1 MASVRELMRWP
12 VIQAPMGGGPSR
24 PVLAAAVSDAGGLGF
39 LAAGYKTADELAL
52 EIAATKRLTE
62 ASFGVNVFVPYRP
75 PVDDAALERYLAEL
89 EKDASSLGLS
99 LGPSEWTD
107 DGWAAK
113 LDVLS
118 RDPVPV
124 VSFAF
129 GCPSRDVVS
138 ALQEVGSR
146 IVVTIT
152 TPRDVVTATEA
163 GVDAL
168 CCQGIE
174 GGAHRGGFTD
184 DERDDGFG
192 LLALLGAVRSATD
205 LPLIAAGGLMDGRDV
220 AAVLAAGAEAAQ
232 LGTAFLR
239 SPESGANDTYK
250 AALADQHFEHT
261 AITRAFS
268 GRRARGLVNRFIL
281 EHPNAPA
288 AYPQINSA
296 TRPLRSDAARRGDPH
311 GMSLWAGQG
320 YQRAEARPASEIVDR
335 IATAVNR
342 IASA

>member
-1 MASVRELMRWP
+1 
-12 VIQAPMGGGPSR
+12 MGGGPSC

-39 LAAGYKTADELAL
+39 LAAGYKTADEVAA
-52 EIAATKRLTE
+52 EITATKRLTE
-62 ASFGVNVFVPYRP
+62 APFGVNVFVPYRP
-75 PVDDAALERYLAEL
+75 PVDEAALERYLAEL
-89 EKDASSLGLS
+89 AKDASSLGLS
-99 LGPSEWTD
+99 LGTSGWTD
-107 DGWAAK
+107 DEWAAK
-113 LDVLS
+113 LDVLL

-129 GCPSRDVVS
+129 GCPSREVVS
-138 ALQEVGSR
+138 ELQQVGSR
-146 IVVTIT
+146 VVVTIT

-174 GGAHRGGFTD
+174 AGAHRGGFTD

-192 LLALLGAVRSATD
+192 LLALLGATRSVTD

-220 AAVLAAGAEAAQ
+220 AAVLAGGAEAAQ

-239 SPESGANDTYK
+239 SPESAANDTYK
-250 AALADQHFEHT
+250 AALADGQFELT

-268 GRRARGLVNRFIL
+268 GRRARGLVNRFML
-281 EHPNAPA
+281 EHPDAPA

-296 TRPLRSDAARRGDPH
+296 TRPLRGDAARRGDPH
-311 GMSLWAGQG
+311 GLSLWAGQG
-320 YQRAEARPASEIVDR
+320 YQRAETRAAGEIVEQ
-335 IATAVNR
+335 IAASLDH